1 LAIYQHQAP
10 DYETGCRMFAR
21 LDRRDLIQSIRT
33 AITAGVSLVVA
44 RLFGLP
50 EAYWAPITTLVIAQ
64 ITVEAAWID
73 SRQRFI
79 GTLLGAVVG
88 ALLARYVGAS
98 AITFVGGVFG
108 IGLICAILKLDRP
121 AYRFGSIT
129 IAIVVL
135 VTRSGPQWM
144 VAGHRFIEVSL
155 GIAVALAMA
164 WIWPEPKAE
173 GQSATAAPS
182 LATTTPATTTPV
194 ATASSEVQPSREP

>member
-1 LAIYQHQAP
+1 
-10 DYETGCRMFAR
+10 MFAR

-64 ITVEAAWID
+64 IPVEAAWID